1 VILARPIL
9 LDRESDLE
17 PVWERL
23 GLAPA
28 VRQLLLESV
37 GRAHLLVTGL
47 GGAESRFLR
56 NVEDPRLTCILS
68 DPQRRPGG
76 AALSGTRAGIESLA
90 RLAERQGL
98 DGLSR
103 ALDAALASDV
113 PPEPTVLGTRT
124 FRWGERTHL
133 MGVVNVTPDS
143 FSDGGRYL
151 NREAAVEHARRL
163 VEAGADILDVGGES
177 TRPGAGAVPA
187 EGELE
192 RVLPVIEALRDV
204 TEVPISIDTRKASVA
219 REALRLGAMLVNDI
233 SGLGHDPAMVEV
245 VAELGAALALM
256 HIRGTP
262 ETMQVDPRYEDV
274 VAEVIDG
281 LGTGIE
287 RAVAAGVRRERIWVD
302 PGIGFG
308 KTVGH
313 NLFLLRHLAELRVLG
328 VPVLVGTSRKGFVGA
343 VAGGRPPEH
352 RLAGTLASLAAV
364 AVLHGADIVRVHDV
378 AEARDALAVA
388 DAIAHAREGGESWG
402 PPRS

>member
-1 VILARPIL
+1 MILARPVL
-9 LDRESDLE
+9 LDHDGDLE

-28 VRQLLLESV
+28 VRQLLDESV
-37 GRAHLLVTGL
+37 GRGHLLLTGL

-56 NVEDPRLTCILS
+56 NVDDPRLTCIPS

-76 AALSGTRAGIESLA
+76 AAVSGTRAGIESLA

-103 ALDAALASDV
+103 ALDAALAADV
-113 PPEPTVLGTRT
+113 PPDPITLGTRT
-124 FRWGERTHL
+124 FRWGERTHV

-151 NREAAVEHARRL
+151 TREAAVQHARAL

-177 TRPGAGAVPA
+177 TRPGAGVVPA
-187 EGELE
+187 GEELD
-192 RVLPVIEALRDV
+192 RVLPVIEALRAATDV
-204 TEVPISIDTRKASVA
+204 PVSIDTRKAEVA
-219 REALRLGAMLVNDI
+219 REALRLGAVLVNDV
-233 SGLGHDPAMVEV
+233 SGLGHDPGLAGV
-245 VAELGAALALM
+245 VAEAGAALALM

-262 ETMQVDPRYEDV
+262 ETMQIDPRYDDV

-281 LGTGIE
+281 LATGIE
-287 RAVAAGVRRERIWVD
+287 RAVAAGVPRERIWVD

-313 NLFLLRHLAELRVLG
+313 NLFLLRHLAELRILG
-328 VPVLVGTSRKGFVGA
+328 APVLVGTSRKRFLGA
-343 VAGGRPPEH
+343 LTGGKPPDR
-352 RLAGTLASLAAV
+352 RLAGTLGSVAAV
-364 AVLHGADIVRVHDV
+364 AVLHGADVVRVHDV

-388 DAIAHAREGGESWG
+388 DAIARAREGGDLW
-402 PPRS
+402 